1 MRDNIER
8 WWDSFV
14 QLKWWVQAIIIMAMT
29 IAIHHWILHQSKIM
43 PKSKKGVKMVKAKY
57 PKKTGKGKSYTYG
70 KKPKKRQYYHRG
82 QNLLFS

>member
-1 MRDNIER
+1 MRDKIER

-57 PKKTGKGKSYTYG
+57 PKKSGKGKSYTYG
-70 KKPKKRQYYHRG
+70 KKKLKKK
-82 QNLLFS
+82 

>member
-1 MRDNIER
+1 MRDKIER

>member
-1 MRDNIER
+1 MRER
-8 WWDSFV
+8 IDKWWDSFI

>member
-1 MRDNIER
+1 MRDKIET